1 MISIII
7 PTYNEAENILRLIH
21 HLKQYGNNTIAEIIV
36 TDGGSNDNTVALA
49 LSAGAI
55 AKVSPQKGRAAQMN
69 FGASIATGTFFYF
82 VHADTLPPKTYVSDI
97 ENAVKNGYA
106 FGRYRT
112 KFDSKKWILK
122 VNAFFTRFDLFISN
136 GGDQTLFMSKEL
148 FNAINGFNAL
158 MRIMEDYDIV
168 TRAKQKAT
176 YKIIQKTVLISTRKY
191 DTNTW
196 WQVLKANYTIINMYK
211 NGASQDAM
219 ANKYKAMLSY
229 R

>member
-7 PTYNEAENILRLIH
+7 PTYNEAEHILWLID
-21 HLKQYGNNTIAEIIV
+21 HLKQYGNNAIAEIIV
-36 TDGGSNDNTVALA
+36 ADGGSNDNTVALA
-49 LSAGAI
+49 LSTGAT

-69 FGASIATGTFFYF
+69 FGATLATGTIFYF
-82 VHADTLPPKTYVSDI
+82 VHADTLPPKTFLSDI
-97 ENAVKNGYA
+97 ENAVKDGYG

-148 FNAINGFNAL
+148 FNAINGFNAS

-176 YKIIQKTVLISTRKY
+176 YKIIQKTVLVSTRKY
-191 DTNTW
+191 ETNTW

-219 ANKYKAMLSY
+219 VNKYKAMLSY